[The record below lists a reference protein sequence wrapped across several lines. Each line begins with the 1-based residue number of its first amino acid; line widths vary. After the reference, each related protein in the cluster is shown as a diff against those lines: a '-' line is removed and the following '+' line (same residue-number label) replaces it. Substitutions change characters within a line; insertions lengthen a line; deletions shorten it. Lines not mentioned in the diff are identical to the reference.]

1 MKMLI
6 LVWDHVTTTTVPKC
20 FKKGGFSDESLDETF
35 VHDDVTCDEI
45 LTFDDEV
52 AVTQEILTDEMI
64 VA

>member
-6 LVWDHVTTTTVPKC
+6 LGWDHVITTTVPKR
-20 FKKGGFSDESLDETF
+20 FKKGGFSDESRDETF
-35 VHDDVTCDEI
+35 VPDDVTCDEI

-52 AVTQEILTDEMI
+52 AVTREILIDEMI